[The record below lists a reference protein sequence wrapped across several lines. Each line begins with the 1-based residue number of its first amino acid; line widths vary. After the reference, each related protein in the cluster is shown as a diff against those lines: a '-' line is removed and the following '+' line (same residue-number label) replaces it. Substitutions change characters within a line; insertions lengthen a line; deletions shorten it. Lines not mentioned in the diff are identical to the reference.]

1 MLWYEHFR
9 NCPHP
14 LLGINEFRRQP
25 AIYIQPVFP
34 HFHIVSGKK
43 LNTSIVSL
51 SKMAKSIKKKIFF
64 RAARTFQ
71 GTFSFSRLPNQ
82 ILLLLLRLFLTP
94 KADSIKSPPPPCS
107 FVTNFVIKES
117 GTTHGPF
124 YLFNYRLQNSG
135 NVARCIETK

>member
-1 MLWYEHFR
+1 MICVLV
-9 NCPHP
+9 
-14 LLGINEFRRQP
+14 LGINEFRRQP

-71 GTFSFSRLPNQ
+71 GTFSFFRLPNQ
-82 ILLLLLRLFLTP
+82 ILLLLLHLTP
-94 KADSIKSPPPPCS
+94 KADSIKSRNLSPSPMFICNQRIRNDS
-107 FVTNFVIKES
+107 RTFLFVQF
-117 GTTHGPF
+117 
-124 YLFNYRLQNSG
+124 LFTKFRLRSKMYRNKMTEAIVVL
-135 NVARCIETK
+135 